1 MEHNLERFNVFVMDN
16 AGLEDALLFAKQL
29 GIEHQNTFTYEQLKI
44 EDVRKIKD
52 KSSIAVNE
60 KEAFIFGKIGFDAQN
75 ALLKLLEE
83 HDRFRYFIFY
93 KTDDMLDTIL
103 SRAQSIKVKQSR
115 QKNEELLEAIKTGE
129 AKNLVLKAF
138 EMQNLSREEIADI
151 LQNISKELS
160 STSFFDKSNMINKE
174 LFRFKKFNFNQK
186 IFLFSLFLKL
196 SGGV

>member
-1 MEHNLERFNVFVMDN
+1 MEHNLERFNVFAMDN

-160 STSFFDKSNMINKE
+160 STSFFDKSNMINRE

>member
-129 AKNLVLKAF
+129 AKNLILKAF

-160 STSFFDKSNMINKE
+160 STSFFDKSNMINRE

>member
-1 MEHNLERFNVFVMDN
+1 MEQNLERFNVFVMDN
-16 AGLEDALLFAKQL
+16 AELEDAFLFARQL
-29 GIEHQNTFTYEQLKI
+29 GIEHQNIFTYEQLKI

-52 KSSIAVNE
+52 KSSIAVNT

-93 KTDDMLDTIL
+93 KTGGLLDTIL
-103 SRAQSIKVKQSR
+103 SRAQSVKIKQIRS
-115 QKNEELLEAIKTGE
+115 KNEKLLEAIKTNE
-129 AKNLVLKAF
+129 VKSLILKAF
-138 EMQNLSREEIADI
+138 EMQSLSRDEIADI
-151 LQNISKELS
+151 LQNTSKELS
-160 STSFFDKSNMINKE
+160 STNFFDKSNTINRE
-174 LFRFKKFNFNQK
+174 LLRFKQFNFNQK

>member
-1 MEHNLERFNVFVMDN
+1 MEHNLDRFNVFVMDS

-29 GIEHQNTFTYEQLKI
+29 GIEQRNMFIYEQLKI

-83 HDRFRYFIFY
+83 HDGFRYFIFY
-93 KTDDMLDTIL
+93 KTDDLLETIL
-103 SRAQSIKVKQSR
+103 SRGQNIKVKQNR
-115 QKNEELLEAIKTGE
+115 AKNEELLEAVKTGE
-129 AKNLVLKAF
+129 AKNLILKAF
-138 EMQNLSREEIADI
+138 EMQNLSRNEITDI

-160 STSFFDKSNMINKE
+160 STNFFDKSNTINRE
-174 LFRFKKFNFNQK
+174 LFRFKQFNFNQK

>member
-1 MEHNLERFNVFVMDN
+1 MEHNLDRFNVFVMDS

-29 GIEHQNTFTYEQLKI
+29 GIEQRNTFIYEQLKI

-83 HDRFRYFIFY
+83 HDGFRYFIFY
-93 KTDDMLDTIL
+93 KTDDLLETIL
-103 SRAQSIKVKQSR
+103 SRGQNIKVKQNR
-115 QKNEELLEAIKTGE
+115 AKNEELLEAVKTGE
-129 AKNLVLKAF
+129 AKNLILKAF
-138 EMQNLSREEIADI
+138 EMQNLSRDEITDI

-160 STSFFDKSNMINKE
+160 STNFFDKSNTINRE
-174 LFRFKKFNFNQK
+174 LFRFKQFNFNQK

>member
-1 MEHNLERFNVFVMDN
+1 MEHNLDRFNVFVMDS

-29 GIEHQNTFTYEQLKI
+29 GIEQRNTFIYEQLKI

-83 HDRFRYFIFY
+83 HDGFRYFIFY
-93 KTDDMLDTIL
+93 KTDDLLETIL
-103 SRAQSIKVKQSR
+103 SRAQNIKVKQNR
-115 QKNEELLEAIKTGE
+115 AKNEELLEAVKTGE
-129 AKNLVLKAF
+129 AKNLILKAF
-138 EMQNLSREEIADI
+138 EMQNLSRDEITDI

-160 STSFFDKSNMINKE
+160 STNFFDKSNTINRE
-174 LFRFKKFNFNQK
+174 LFRFKQFNFNQK

>member
-160 STSFFDKSNMINKE
+160 STSFFDKSNMINRE

>member
-115 QKNEELLEAIKTGE
+115 QKNKELLEAIKTGE
-129 AKNLVLKAF
+129 AKNLILKAF

-160 STSFFDKSNMINKE
+160 STSFFNKSNMINRE

>member
-1 MEHNLERFNVFVMDN
+1 MEHNLDRFNVFVMDS

-29 GIEHQNTFTYEQLKI
+29 GIEQRNMFIYEQLKI

-52 KSSIAVNE
+52 NSSIAVNE

-83 HDRFRYFIFY
+83 HDGFRYFIFY
-93 KTDDMLDTIL
+93 KTDDLLETIL
-103 SRAQSIKVKQSR
+103 SRAQNIKVKQNR
-115 QKNEELLEAIKTGE
+115 AKNEELLEAVKTGE
-129 AKNLVLKAF
+129 AKNLILKAF
-138 EMQNLSREEIADI
+138 EMQNLSRDEITDI

-160 STSFFDKSNMINKE
+160 STNFFDKSNTINRE
-174 LFRFKKFNFNQK
+174 LFRFKQFNFNQK